1 MFAVHLCFATWA
13 LIGMSQTSTHVVY
26 VCLAWSCMWREMPQ
40 RSNATDCAGA
50 GVYAVLGRR
59 RARIV
64 REELREGSGHFSVHA
79 FLPMQ
84 ARLVPNLPLTYTLS
98 PDPNPI
104 LL

>member
-1 MFAVHLCFATWA
+1 MHSA
-13 LIGMSQTSTHVVY
+13 
-26 VCLAWSCMWREMPQ
+26 R
-40 RSNATDCAGA
+40 RSHARVA

-84 ARLVPNLPLTYTLS
+84 ARPAAHAVLADRLHSCAQPMVLENLCNACRPMIRT
-98 PDPNPI
+98 PC
-104 LL
+104 LLPCCSLFPRP

>member
-1 MFAVHLCFATWA
+1 MQMT
-13 LIGMSQTSTHVVY
+13 
-26 VCLAWSCMWREMPQ
+26 
-40 RSNATDCAGA
+40 GA

-84 ARLVPNLPLTYTLS
+84 ARLVHVLAPQEARLGQEDIVAMQACLARVLWLRCPVQLMTS
-98 PDPNPI
+98 AVS
-104 LL
+104 

>member
-1 MFAVHLCFATWA
+1 MHSLGIPRARV
-13 LIGMSQTSTHVVY
+13 
-26 VCLAWSCMWREMPQ
+26 
-40 RSNATDCAGA
+40 A

-84 ARLVPNLPLTYTLS
+84 ERPVARAVLVDCLSSCAQPMVLENLCNACRPMIRM
-98 PDPNPI
+98 PC
-104 LL
+104 LLPCWSLLYRELQAFIGD

>member
-1 MFAVHLCFATWA
+1 MCAHGLEVHMSAYA
-13 LIGMSQTSTHVVY
+13 LPN
-26 VCLAWSCMWREMPQ
+26 CMQ
-40 RSNATDCAGA
+40 LIITGA

-84 ARLVPNLPLTYTLS
+84 ARPGARARACKNLSRTV
-98 PDPNPI
+98 DKG
-104 LL
+104 